1 MREECIIWL
10 SAFDPEEILFY
21 IVVNSLSGSGSVDSP
36 PNALN
41 RWFMTLQNQLPFE
54 ELNPGNKALFDNSCT
69 TVHDKQKENKNEN

>member
-1 MREECIIWL
+1 MREECITWF
-10 SAFDPEEILFY
+10 SASDPEEILFY
-21 IVVNSLSGSGSVDSP
+21 IVANSLSGSESVDSP

-54 ELNPGNKALFDNSCT
+54 ELNPENKDLFHNSCT